1 MQSRNDL
8 SRSCGRR
15 HGQAQQVP
23 RGSGAVRPIV
33 RCRFEPPVPVRKKAV
48 HRFAALV
55 IASAVAITPA
65 QAQTA
70 NELRISG
77 TVEKLD
83 GNLVT
88 LSLSQGISVVVRLDS
103 EPRVNSVAKGSGSD
117 LKAGSQVS
125 IQAKSGQ
132 SGDLIATQI
141 VLFAPGS
148 NRPDAEPGPD
158 NAQLVATIEKTDAS
172 PEGPVLTIGGQRQ
185 GSENHHRAGY
195 CDLDCTGS
203 TYYRHQGRLGGHDD
217 RSETGGWVITSASS
231 QLWSGRRRQSTAL
244 D

>member
-1 MQSRNDL
+1 L
-8 SRSCGRR
+8 
-15 HGQAQQVP
+15 
-23 RGSGAVRPIV
+23 
-33 RCRFEPPVPVRKKAV
+33 
-48 HRFAALV
+48 HRFAASI

-70 NELRISG
+70 SELRISG

-83 GNLVT
+83 GNLAA
-88 LSLSQGISVVVRLDS
+88 LSLSRGISLVVRLDS

-132 SGDLIATQI
+132 SGDLVATQI

-158 NAQLVATIEKTDAS
+158 NAQLVATIKN
-172 PEGPVLTIGGQRQ
+172 PEGPVLTVADKDGDRKITIGPETAIWIARAARITDIKV
-185 GSENHHRAGY
+185 GSAVTMTGVKREDGSLQVLRATIAPAGAGNPP
-195 CDLDCTGS
+195 L
-203 TYYRHQGRLGGHDD
+203 
-217 RSETGGWVITSASS
+217 
-231 QLWSGRRRQSTAL
+231 
-244 D
+244 